1 MAKAKELMNTSEMEP
16 AEKPAPKK
24 AAAGKKAASGKKA
37 SKKPAS
43 KKPASKKPASKKTAA
58 RKAAEKRRTLV
69 IVESPAKAKTIEK
82 YLGSKYKVLASM
94 GHLIDLPKSRI
105 GVDVEKNFEPEYLT
119 IRGRA
124 SVLKELVNEAR
135 KSDAVM
141 LASDPDREGEAIAYQ
156 IGKYLGE
163 KEPGLRI
170 ERITFNEITQHAIK
184 EAVDAPRQIDASK
197 VDAQKARRVLDRLV
211 GYNLSPLLWKKV
223 KNGLS
228 AGRVQSATLKLI
240 CDREKEV
247 ESFIPEEYW
256 TVEAGLKAHRASLK
270 ADLALFRGEKPQ
282 IGTEAEAQVIVAALE
297 GKPAAVSEIRNTEK
311 IVRPK
316 PPFTTSTLQQTAA
329 NRLGFTSKKTMQIA
343 QKLYEGISMGAQ
355 RTGLISYMRTDSTRI
370 SDTALAEARR
380 WIEEFH
386 PAQLPSQAQ
395 RYSSG
400 SQSQDAHEAIR
411 PTRVDL
417 VPEEISRF
425 LAKDEMRLYAL
436 IWERFLASQM
446 IPAVMNIVTA
456 DIGIGEGLFRVSAS
470 SYVEEGFYKVIRLAA
485 TKEEKASHSLALE
498 AGQVLPVEKIHATQH
513 FTQGPSRFND
523 ASIIKALE
531 ELGIGRPSTYAPTI
545 STLLERYYVSRQ
557 ARQLAPT
564 LLGKMITEI
573 LSEYFPDV
581 IGTGFTAGMERLLDQ
596 VEEEKV
602 DWVSAMKDF
611 YFPFKARLDEVMS
624 TLSSKKGQLDEA
636 TDIVCNLC
644 GKPMVKKLG
653 RFGFFLACSGFP
665 ACRHTEPLPGCK
677 NTKSV
682 PLAKCPKCGGD
693 VVERKNM
700 KGKRKTFY
708 GCANYPVCDFK
719 TYDKPTDKLCPKCS
733 WFLVERTDKV
743 SGVHKVC
750 INPACDYLHSRDEE
764 QQEE

>member
-1 MAKAKELMNTSEMEP
+1 MATT
-16 AEKPAPKK
+16 KK
-24 AAAGKKAASGKKA
+24 AENSSKIKKSGAAAT
-37 SKKPAS
+37 
-43 KKPASKKPASKKTAA
+43 KKTAA
-58 RKAAEKRRTLV
+58 KTKRAAKPSPKAPSWAGRTLV

-105 GVDVEKNFEPEYLT
+105 GVDIEHNFEPEYLT

-124 SVLKELVNEAR
+124 PVLKELVKEAK
-135 KSDAVM
+135 KSETVL
-141 LASDPDREGEAIAYQ
+141 LASDPDREGEAIAFQ

-163 KEPGLRI
+163 KEPSLRI
-170 ERITFNEITQHAIK
+170 ERIAFNEITQGAIK
-184 EAVDAPRQIDASK
+184 EAVEAPRQIDLAK

-256 TVEAGLKAHRASLK
+256 TVEAALKAQRSTIR
-270 ADLALFRGEKPQ
+270 ADLVLYKGEKPQ
-282 IGTEAEAQVIVAALE
+282 IGKEEEAKAIVAGLE
-297 GKPAAVSEIRNTEK
+297 GKPASVVDMRSAEK

-343 QKLYEGISMGAQ
+343 QKLYEGVSLGTH

-370 SDTALAEARR
+370 SESALAEARR
-380 WIEEFH
+380 WIGEFH
-386 PAQLPSQAQ
+386 PGQLPPQAQ
-395 RYSSG
+395 RYG
-400 SQSQDAHEAIR
+400 AGAQSQDAHEAIR

-417 VPEEISRF
+417 TPDGVSRF
-425 LAKDEMRLYAL
+425 LQRDELRLYAL
-436 IWERFLASQM
+436 IWERFVASQM
-446 IPAVMNIVTA
+446 IPAVLNVVTA
-456 DIGIGEGLFRVSAS
+456 DIGIGDGLFRASAS
-470 SYVEEGFYKVIRLAA
+470 AYLEEGFFKVIRLAA
-485 TKEEKASHSLALE
+485 SKEERASHSLALE
-498 AGQVLPVEKIHATQH
+498 VGQALAVDKIHASQH
-513 FTQGPSRFND
+513 FTQGPSRYTD

-557 ARQLAPT
+557 SRQLAPT
-564 LLGKMITEI
+564 LLGRMITDI
-573 LSEYFPDV
+573 LSDYFPEV
-581 IGTGFTAGMERLLDQ
+581 IGTGFTAKMESLLDR
-596 VEEEKV
+596 VEEETT
-602 DWVSAMKDF
+602 DWAAVMKDF
-611 YFPFKARLDEVMS
+611 YFPFKAKLDEVMA

-636 TDIVCNLC
+636 TDVVCELC

-665 ACRHTEPLPGCK
+665 ACK
-677 NTKSV
+677 NTKSI

-693 VVERKNM
+693 IVERKGV
-700 KGKRKTFY
+700 KGKRKIFY
-708 GCANYPVCDFK
+708 GCTNYPTCDFM
-719 TYDKPTDKLCPKCS
+719 TYDRPTDKLCPKCG
-733 WFLVERTDKV
+733 WFLVEKADKA
-743 SGVHKVC
+743 SGFHKVC
-750 INPACDYLHSRDEE
+750 INPSCDYLHSRDEE
-764 QQEE
+764 KPEA

>member
-24 AAAGKKAASGKKA
+24 AAAGKKAASGKK
-37 SKKPAS
+37 AS

-564 LLGKMITEI
+564 LL
-573 LSEYFPDV
+573 
-581 IGTGFTAGMERLLDQ
+581 
-596 VEEEKV
+596 
-602 DWVSAMKDF
+602 
-611 YFPFKARLDEVMS
+611 AR
-624 TLSSKKGQLDEA
+624 
-636 TDIVCNLC
+636 
-644 GKPMVKKLG
+644 
-653 RFGFFLACSGFP
+653 
-665 ACRHTEPLPGCK
+665 
-677 NTKSV
+677 
-682 PLAKCPKCGGD
+682 
-693 VVERKNM
+693 
-700 KGKRKTFY
+700 
-708 GCANYPVCDFK
+708 
-719 TYDKPTDKLCPKCS
+719 
-733 WFLVERTDKV
+733 
-743 SGVHKVC
+743 
-750 INPACDYLHSRDEE
+750 
-764 QQEE
+764 

>member
-1 MAKAKELMNTSEMEP
+1 MAKAKANMKHSTQEAVGDSLVASNASAEMP
-16 AEKPAPKK
+16 AKKATVAKPA
-24 AAAGKKAASGKKA
+24 A
-37 SKKPAS
+37 KKPAK
-43 KKPASKKPASKKTAA
+43 KKPAKKSAASSKQAKKT
-58 RKAAEKRRTLV
+58 EKGRTLV

-105 GVDVEKNFEPEYLT
+105 GVDVNNNFEPEYLT

-124 SVLKELVNEAR
+124 SVLKELTKEAK
-135 KSDAVM
+135 KSEAVM
-141 LASDPDREGEAIAYQ
+141 LASDPDREGEAIAFQ

-163 KEPGLRI
+163 KEPSLRI
-170 ERITFNEITQHAIK
+170 SRITFNEITQGAIK
-184 EAVDAPRQIDASK
+184 AAVDAPREIELPK

-256 TVEAGLKAHRASLK
+256 TVEAEFKAHRSGLK
-270 ADLALFRGEKPQ
+270 ADLVLYKSEKPE
-282 IGTEAEAQVIVAALE
+282 IRTEAEAKAIVGDLE
-297 GKPAAVSEIRNTEK
+297 GKSAAVSDVRSAEK

-316 PPFTTSTLQQTAA
+316 APFTTSTLQQTAA

-370 SDTALAEARR
+370 SESALAEARR
-380 WIEEFH
+380 WIEEVY
-386 PAQLPSQAQ
+386 PAQLPQQAQ
-395 RYSSG
+395 RYSAG

-411 PTRVDL
+411 PTRIDL
-417 VPEEISRF
+417 TPDGISRF
-425 LAKDEMRLYAL
+425 LAKDEQRLYAL
-436 IWERFLASQM
+436 IWERFVASQM
-446 IPAVMNIVTA
+446 IPAVMNVVTA
-456 DIGIGEGLFRVSAS
+456 DIAIGQGLFRVSAS
-470 SYVEEGFYKVIRLAA
+470 SYVEEGFYKVIKLAA
-485 TKEEKASHSLALE
+485 TKEERASRSLGLE
-498 AGQVLPVEKIHATQH
+498 IGQDLAVEKIHAIQH
-513 FTQGPSRFND
+513 FTQGPSRYND

-581 IGTGFTAGMERLLDQ
+581 IGTGFTASMERLLDQ
-596 VEEEKV
+596 VEEETV
-602 DWVSAMKDF
+602 DWVAAMKDF

-636 TDIVCNLC
+636 TDIVCDLC

-665 ACRHTEPLPGCK
+665 ACK
-677 NTKSV
+677 NTKSI

-693 VVERKNM
+693 IVERKNL
-700 KGKRKTFY
+700 KGKRKNFY
-708 GCANYPVCDFK
+708 GCTNYPTCDFMS
-719 TYDKPTDKLCPKCS
+719 YDKPTDKLCPKCG
-733 WFLVERTDKV
+733 WFLVEKTDKV

-750 INPACDYLHSRDEE
+750 INPSCDYLHSKDEE
-764 QQEE
+764 RPEE

>member
-1 MAKAKELMNTSEMEP
+1 MKHSTQEAVGDSLVAANASAEMPAKKATV
-16 AEKPAPKK
+16 AKPA
-24 AAAGKKAASGKKA
+24 A
-37 SKKPAS
+37 KKPAK
-43 KKPASKKPASKKTAA
+43 KKPAKKSAASSKQAKKT
-58 RKAAEKRRTLV
+58 EKGRTLV

-105 GVDVEKNFEPEYLT
+105 GVDVNNNFEPEYLT

-124 SVLKELVNEAR
+124 SVLKELTKEAK
-135 KSDAVM
+135 KSEAVM
-141 LASDPDREGEAIAYQ
+141 LASDPDREGEAIAFQ

-163 KEPGLRI
+163 KEPSLRI
-170 ERITFNEITQHAIK
+170 SRITFNEITQGAIK
-184 EAVDAPRQIDASK
+184 AAVDAPRAIELPK

-256 TVEAGLKAHRASLK
+256 TVEAEFKAHRSGLK
-270 ADLALFRGEKPQ
+270 ADLVLYKSEKPE
-282 IGTEAEAQVIVAALE
+282 ICTEAEAKAIVGDLE
-297 GKPAAVSEIRNTEK
+297 GKSAAVSDVRSAEK

-316 PPFTTSTLQQTAA
+316 APFTTSTLQQTAA

-370 SDTALAEARR
+370 SESALAEARR
-380 WIEEFH
+380 WIEEVY
-386 PAQLPSQAQ
+386 PAQLPQQAQ
-395 RYSSG
+395 RYSAG

-417 VPEEISRF
+417 TPDGISRF
-425 LAKDEMRLYAL
+425 LAKDEQRLYAL
-436 IWERFLASQM
+436 IWERFVASQM
-446 IPAVMNIVTA
+446 IPAVMNVVTA
-456 DIGIGEGLFRVSAS
+456 DIAIGQGLFRVSAS
-470 SYVEEGFYKVIRLAA
+470 SYVEEGFYKVIKLAA
-485 TKEEKASHSLALE
+485 TKEERASRSLGLE
-498 AGQVLPVEKIHATQH
+498 IGQDLAVEKIHAIQH
-513 FTQGPSRFND
+513 FTQGPSRYND

-581 IGTGFTAGMERLLDQ
+581 IGTGFTASMERLLDQ
-596 VEEEKV
+596 VEEETV
-602 DWVSAMKDF
+602 DWVAAMKDF

-636 TDIVCNLC
+636 TDIVCDLC

-665 ACRHTEPLPGCK
+665 ACK
-677 NTKSV
+677 NTKSI

-693 VVERKNM
+693 IVERKNL
-700 KGKRKTFY
+700 KGKRKNFY
-708 GCANYPVCDFK
+708 GCTNYPTCDFMS
-719 TYDKPTDKLCPKCS
+719 YDKPTDKLCPKCG
-733 WFLVERTDKV
+733 WFLVEKTDKV

-750 INPACDYLHSRDEE
+750 INPSCDYLHSKDEE
-764 QQEE
+764 RPEE

>member
-16 AEKPAPKK
+16 AEKSAPKK
-24 AAAGKKAASGKKA
+24 AAAGKKAATGKKVA
-37 SKKPAS
+37 KKPA
-43 KKPASKKPASKKTAA
+43 AKKPASKKTAA

-124 SVLKELVNEAR
+124 SVLKELVNEAK

-386 PAQLPSQAQ
+386 PAQLPLQAQ

-456 DIGIGEGLFRVSAS
+456 DIRIGEGMFRVSAS

-665 ACRHTEPLPGCK
+665 ACK

>member
-1 MAKAKELMNTSEMEP
+1 MKLPSQETVGDPLVPAGAS
-16 AEKPAPKK
+16 AEKPAKK
-24 AAAGKKAASGKKA
+24 AKAASSETKKTA
-37 SKKPAS
+37 RKKPA
-43 KKPASKKPASKKTAA
+43 KKPAASSKQAKK
-58 RKAAEKRRTLV
+58 AEKGRTLV

-105 GVDVEKNFEPEYLT
+105 GVDVNNNFEPEYLT

-124 SVLKELVNEAR
+124 SVLKELTKEAK
-135 KSDAVM
+135 KSEAVM
-141 LASDPDREGEAIAYQ
+141 LASDPDREGEAIAFQ

-163 KEPGLRI
+163 KEPALRI
-170 ERITFNEITQHAIK
+170 RRITFNEITQGAIK
-184 EAVDAPRQIDASK
+184 AAVDAPRDIELPK

-256 TVEAGLKAHRASLK
+256 TVEAEFKAHRSGLK
-270 ADLALFRGEKPQ
+270 ADLVLFRGEKPE
-282 IGTEAEAQVIVAALE
+282 IRTEAEAKAIVGELE
-297 GKPAAVSEIRNTEK
+297 GKSAAVSDVRSAEK
-311 IVRPK
+311 IVKPK
-316 PPFTTSTLQQTAA
+316 APFTTSSLQQTAA

-370 SDTALAEARR
+370 SESALAEARR
-380 WIEEFH
+380 WIGEAY
-386 PAQLPSQAQ
+386 PAQLPQQAQ
-395 RYSSG
+395 RYSAG

-417 VPEEISRF
+417 TPDGIARF
-425 LAKDEMRLYAL
+425 LAKDELRLYAL
-436 IWERFLASQM
+436 IWERFVASQM
-446 IPAVMNIVTA
+446 IPAVMNVVTA
-456 DIGIGEGLFRVSAS
+456 DIAIGQGLFRVSAS
-470 SYVEEGFYKVIRLAA
+470 SYVEEGFFKVIKLAA
-485 TKEEKASHSLALE
+485 TKEERASRSLGLE
-498 AGQVLPVEKIHATQH
+498 IGQDLAVEKIHAIQH
-513 FTQGPSRFND
+513 FTQGPSRYND

-581 IGTGFTAGMERLLDQ
+581 IGTGFTASMERLLDQ
-596 VEEEKV
+596 VEEETV
-602 DWVSAMKDF
+602 DWVAAMKDF

-636 TDIVCNLC
+636 TDIVCELC

-665 ACRHTEPLPGCK
+665 ACK
-677 NTKSV
+677 NTKSI
-682 PLAKCPKCGGD
+682 PLATCPKCGGD
-693 VVERKNM
+693 IVERKNL

-708 GCANYPVCDFK
+708 GCTNYPTCDFMS
-719 TYDKPTDKLCPKCS
+719 YDKPTDKLCPKCG
-733 WFLVERTDKV
+733 WFLVEKTDKV

-750 INPACDYLHSRDEE
+750 INPACDYLHSKDEE
-764 QQEE
+764 RPEE

>member
-1 MAKAKELMNTSEMEP
+1 MAKAKDDMKSVDK
-16 AEKPAPKK
+16 KPAVNKAASKKSAVKK
-24 AAAGKKAASGKKA
+24 AAAKKK
-37 SKKPAS
+37 
-43 KKPASKKPASKKTAA
+43 
-58 RKAAEKRRTLV
+58 TLV

-105 GVDVEKNFEPEYLT
+105 GVDVNNAFEPEYLT

-124 SVLKELVNEAR
+124 AVLKELVKEAS

-156 IGKYLGE
+156 IGKYIGE

-170 ERITFNEITQHAIK
+170 TRITFNEITQNAIR
-184 EAVDAPRQIDASK
+184 EAVESPRQIDASK

-256 TVEAGLKAHRASLK
+256 TVEAGLKSHKATIK
-270 ADLALFRGEKPQ
+270 ADLALFKGEKPQ
-282 IGTEAEAQVIVAALE
+282 IGSEASAKAIVQALE
-297 GKPAAVSEIRNTEK
+297 GKPARVREIRSAEK
-311 IVRPK
+311 VVKPK
-316 PPFTTSTLQQTAA
+316 APFTTSTLQQTAA

-355 RTGLISYMRTDSTRI
+355 RAGLISYMRTDSTRI

-380 WIEEFH
+380 WIGEFH
-386 PAQLPSQAQ
+386 PAQLPAQAQ
-395 RYSSG
+395 RYASG
-400 SQSQDAHEAIR
+400 KQSQDAHEAIR
-411 PTRVDL
+411 PTSVEL
-417 VPEEISRF
+417 SPEAVSKYLQR
-425 LAKDEMRLYAL
+425 DEQRLYAL
-436 IWERFLASQM
+436 IWERFVASQM
-446 IPAVMNIVTA
+446 IPAVMSIITA

-470 SYVEEGFYKVIRLAA
+470 SYIEEGFYKVIKLAA

-498 AGQVLPVEKIHATQH
+498 AGQELAVEKIHASQH
-513 FTQGPSRFND
+513 FTQGPSRYND

-557 ARQLAPT
+557 SKQLAPT

-573 LSEYFPDV
+573 LTEYFPDV
-581 IGTGFTAGMERLLDQ
+581 IGTGFTAGMEKLLDS
-596 VEEEKV
+596 VEDEKV
-602 DWVSAMKDF
+602 DWVAAMKEF
-611 YFPFKARLDEVMS
+611 YFPFKARLDDVMA
-624 TLSSKKGQLDEA
+624 TLSSRKGQLDEV
-636 TDIVCNLC
+636 TDKVCELC

-653 RFGFFLACSGFP
+653 RFGYFLACSGFP
-665 ACRHTEPLPGCK
+665 ACK

-693 VVERKNM
+693 VVERKNV
-700 KGKRKTFY
+700 KGKRKAFY
-708 GCANYPVCDFK
+708 GCTNYPSCDFMS
-719 TYDKPTDKLCPKCS
+719 YDKPTEKLCPKCG
-733 WFLVERTDKV
+733 WFLVEKSDKA
-743 SGVHKVC
+743 SGVHKAC
-750 INPACDYLHSRDEE
+750 INPSCDYLHAKDEE
-764 QQEE
+764 GSEE

>member
-1 MAKAKELMNTSEMEP
+1 MEP
-16 AEKPAPKK
+16 AEKSAPKK
-24 AAAGKKAASGKKA
+24 AAAGKKAATGKKVA
-37 SKKPAS
+37 KKPA
-43 KKPASKKPASKKTAA
+43 AKKPASKKTAA

-124 SVLKELVNEAR
+124 SVLKELVNEAK

-386 PAQLPSQAQ
+386 PAQLPLQAQ

-665 ACRHTEPLPGCK
+665 ACK

-743 SGVHKVC
+743 SVVHKDC
-750 INPACDYLHSRDEE
+750 LNTACDYLHSRDEE

>member
-1 MAKAKELMNTSEMEP
+1 MEP
-16 AEKPAPKK
+16 AEKSAPKK
-24 AAAGKKAASGKKA
+24 AAAGKKAATGKKVA
-37 SKKPAS
+37 KKPA
-43 KKPASKKPASKKTAA
+43 AKKPASKKTAA

-124 SVLKELVNEAR
+124 SVLKELVNEAK

-386 PAQLPSQAQ
+386 PAQLPLQAQ

-456 DIGIGEGLFRVSAS
+456 DIRIGEGMFRVSAS

-665 ACRHTEPLPGCK
+665 ACK

>member
-1 MAKAKELMNTSEMEP
+1 MAKAKANMKHSTQEAVGDSLVAANASAEMP
-16 AEKPAPKK
+16 AKKATVAKPA
-24 AAAGKKAASGKKA
+24 A
-37 SKKPAS
+37 KKPAK
-43 KKPASKKPASKKTAA
+43 KKPAKKSAASSKQAKKT
-58 RKAAEKRRTLV
+58 EKGRTLV

-105 GVDVEKNFEPEYLT
+105 GVDVNNNFEPEYLT

-124 SVLKELVNEAR
+124 SVLKELTKEAK
-135 KSDAVM
+135 KSEAVM
-141 LASDPDREGEAIAYQ
+141 LASDPDREGEAIAFQ

-163 KEPGLRI
+163 KEPSLRI
-170 ERITFNEITQHAIK
+170 SRITFNEITQGAIK
-184 EAVDAPRQIDASK
+184 AAVDAPRAIELPK

-256 TVEAGLKAHRASLK
+256 TVEAEFKAHRSGLK
-270 ADLALFRGEKPQ
+270 ADLVLYKSEKPE
-282 IGTEAEAQVIVAALE
+282 ICTEAEAKAIVGDLE
-297 GKPAAVSEIRNTEK
+297 GKSAAVSDVRSAEK

-316 PPFTTSTLQQTAA
+316 APFTTSTLQQTAA

-370 SDTALAEARR
+370 SESALAEARR
-380 WIEEFH
+380 WIEEVY
-386 PAQLPSQAQ
+386 PAQLPQQAQ
-395 RYSSG
+395 RYSAG

-417 VPEEISRF
+417 TPDGISRF
-425 LAKDEMRLYAL
+425 LAKDEQRLYAL
-436 IWERFLASQM
+436 IWERFVASQM
-446 IPAVMNIVTA
+446 IPAVMNVVTA
-456 DIGIGEGLFRVSAS
+456 DIAIGQGLFRVSAS
-470 SYVEEGFYKVIRLAA
+470 SYVEEGFYKVIKLAA
-485 TKEEKASHSLALE
+485 TKEERASRSLGLE
-498 AGQVLPVEKIHATQH
+498 IGQDLAVEKIHAIQH
-513 FTQGPSRFND
+513 FTQGPSRYND

-581 IGTGFTAGMERLLDQ
+581 IGTGFTASMERLLDQ
-596 VEEEKV
+596 VEEETV
-602 DWVSAMKDF
+602 DWVAAMKDF

-636 TDIVCNLC
+636 TDIVCDLC

-665 ACRHTEPLPGCK
+665 ACK
-677 NTKSV
+677 NTKSI

-693 VVERKNM
+693 IVERKNL
-700 KGKRKTFY
+700 KGKRKNFY
-708 GCANYPVCDFK
+708 GCTNYPTCDFMS
-719 TYDKPTDKLCPKCS
+719 YDKPTDKLCPKCG
-733 WFLVERTDKV
+733 WFLVEKTDKV

-750 INPACDYLHSRDEE
+750 INPSCDYLHSKDEE
-764 QQEE
+764 RPEE